1 MSTLNKQNTI
11 KSDSSKG
18 SDFTFLFGKKNYIW
32 MAIGIGLIALGFILM
47 TGHEA
52 NTTPDGTFDPTYW
65 NEEIYSWRRIRLA
78 PFLVIA
84 GFAVEVYAILINP
97 NKEK

>member
-1 MSTLNKQNTI
+1 MSTLNNQNTI
-11 KSDSSKG
+11 KSESSKG

-32 MAIGIGLIALGFILM
+32 MGIGIALIALGFILM
-47 TGHEA
+47 TGNDA

-78 PFLVIA
+78 PFLVIT
-84 GFAVEVYAILINP
+84 GFIVEIYAILLNP
-97 NKEK
+97 NK